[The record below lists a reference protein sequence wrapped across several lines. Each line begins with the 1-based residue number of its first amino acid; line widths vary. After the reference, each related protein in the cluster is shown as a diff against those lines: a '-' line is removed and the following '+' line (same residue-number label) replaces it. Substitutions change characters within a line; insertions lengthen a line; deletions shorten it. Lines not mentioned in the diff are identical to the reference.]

1 MLASAAPPYVAFC
14 GANRVKPPHMG
25 GTCDSVNNYGWMYVS
40 FFTLFVPVTVLSF
53 YLLPEGI
60 LRGKH
65 PIISALRF
73 SPNLWISTLQI
84 FGYNLIPTF
93 LIIGANLL
101 AQQSRLSGEKYV
113 PMGYTAFWGL
123 TVLFAVVVGTWS
135 FGVITAAPPLLRRF
149 ARLFD
154 VVHHAGLLEFS
165 AYLLA
170 AATSFKFT
178 LWYSNRKEIVASR
191 AWRDTNLTRPEK
203 VFLILAFV
211 LLLCCQGP
219 LCLVRLWPD

>member
-1 MLASAAPPYVAFC
+1 MNLLRKITDGVTDDNVYK
-14 GANRVKPPHMG
+14 RI
-25 GTCDSVNNYGWMYVS
+25 GWMYVS
-40 FFTLFVPVTVLSF
+40 FFVLFVPVTALSF
-53 YLLPEGI
+53 YLLPEGV

-65 PIISALRF
+65 PIISALEF

-93 LIIGANLL
+93 LIMGANLL
-101 AQQSRLSGEKYV
+101 AQQSRLSEKYV
-113 PMGYTAFWGL
+113 PIGYTAFGGL

-135 FGVITAAPPLLRRF
+135 FEVITAAPPLVRRF
-149 ARLFD
+149 ARLLD
-154 VVHHAGLLEFS
+154 VFHHAGLLEFS

-191 AWRDTNLTRPEK
+191 AWGDIKLTRPEK
-203 VFLILAFV
+203 VFLILAFA
-211 LLLCCQGP
+211 LLFCAAFVESYGIIHLTG
-219 LCLVRLWPD
+219 